1 MTFVKNC
8 VPVLEGVVVL
18 VTADEYYFTVSVLNL
33 CILFVS
39 SGNLTLSGL
48 VGVDTVS
55 VCSTLEDT
63 DTLLAVPRAVANLES
78 VACVHLN
85 GYFIN
90 VRACNVLLNE
100 LKCVGS
106 CVAPSTSLHIAC
118 AGTDEVI
125 LIGILNVFIG
135 LVLCEDINVL
145 VDGGI
150 KIKSNGAGCL
160 CIPTIEGLAFD
171 FSRLPSFNLGTLFN
185 FFFLKKLATLV
196 PGNGNLVSITV
207 IGGIVIVTAEKSVNK
222 LTACEACNGES
233 EH

>member
-39 SGNLTLSGL
+39 SGNSTLSGL

-63 DTLLAVPRAVANLES
+63 DTLLSVPRAVANLES

-100 LKCVGS
+100 LERVGS
-106 CVAPSTSLHIAC
+106 YVAPSTSLHIAC

-125 LIGILNVFIG
+125 LVGILNVFVR
-135 LVLCEDINVL
+135 LELSKDINVL
-145 VDGGI
+145 VDSLVE
-150 KIKSNGAGCL
+150 IKSDGAGCL
-160 CIPTIEGLAFD
+160 
-171 FSRLPSFNLGTLFN
+171 
-185 FFFLKKLATLV
+185 
-196 PGNGNLVSITV
+196 
-207 IGGIVIVTAEKSVNK
+207 
-222 LTACEACNGES
+222 
-233 EH
+233 